1 MAELAWYTT
10 EVTHNKYCRLS
21 IAYLSKQTNL
31 IDYII
36 VLESNYIKENPKT
49 VSVHYLERA
58 PRPQFQS

>member
-36 VLESNYIKENPKT
+36 VLE
-49 VSVHYLERA
+49 
-58 PRPQFQS
+58 